1 MMEKISLKK
10 RLENLIQGKDM
21 LVCTLLFIISLFVF
35 FFSMGK
41 VFLAYDQANDVKTKT
56 ESMKAYVEEY
66 STKAGQLNHESYRPV
81 KNEQVENVQSNI
93 LLLLQVNQMNLIGF
107 KNVKTSEKNQT
118 GQIYEIDFLGSWPA
132 TVQVLRNFH
141 VRDALISTKSIKFVP
156 DKGGAI
162 KTTMQYKIYS
172 K

>member
-1 MMEKISLKK
+1 MMEKTSLKK

-21 LVCTLLFIISLFVF
+21 LVCTLLFALSLCAF

-41 VFLAYDQANDVKTKT
+41 VFLAYDQATEVKTKT
-56 ESMKAYVEEY
+56 ETMKSYVEEY
-66 STKAGQLNHESYRPV
+66 SVKAEQLNHEAYRPV

-93 LLLLQVNQMNLIGF
+93 LLLLQVNQMNLLGF
-107 KNVKTSEKNQT
+107 KNIKSTEKTQT
-118 GQIYEIDFLGSWPA
+118 GQIYEIDFIGSWPA

-141 VRDALISTKSIKFVP
+141 VRDALISTKNTKFTP
-156 DKGGAI
+156 DKGGAV